1 MCNLYS
7 GQDPANYETV
17 KRSVRLNGHVTS
29 VALERQFWDILER
42 LAATEGFSLPQFL
55 ARLYD
60 ELLQKQGD
68 VGNFSSLLRVACTI
82 YLSRGEQPSDEA
94 SAAAAA

>member
-55 ARLYD
+55 ARLH
-60 ELLQKQGD
+60 EEQLARHGD
-68 VGNFSSLLRVACTI
+68 VSNFSSLLRVACTI
-82 YLSRGEQPSDEA
+82 YLSRGERASDEV
-94 SAAAAA
+94 AAEAA

>member
-7 GQDPANYETV
+7 GQDPASYETV
-17 KRSVRLNGHVTS
+17 KRSIRLNGHVTS

-42 LAATEGFSLPQFL
+42 LAATEGFSLAQFL
-55 ARLYD
+55 ARLHG
-60 ELLQKQGD
+60 ELLRKHGD

-82 YLSRGEQPSDEA
+82 YLSRGETPSGET
-94 SAAAAA
+94 AAAV

>member
-7 GQDPANYETV
+7 GQDPATYETV
-17 KRSVRLNGHVTS
+17 KRSIRLNGHVTS
-29 VALERQFWDILER
+29 VALERRFWDILER
-42 LAATEGFSLPQFL
+42 LAATEGFSLAQFL
-55 ARLYD
+55 ARLH
-60 ELLQKQGD
+60 EEWLRRQGG

-94 SAAAAA
+94 AAA

>member
-17 KRSVRLNGHVTS
+17 RRSVRLNGHVTS
-29 VALERQFWDILER
+29 VALERQFWEILER
-42 LAATEGFSLPQFL
+42 LAQTEGFSLPQFL
-55 ARLYD
+55 ARLHD

-68 VGNFSSLLRVACTI
+68 VANFASLLRVACTI
-82 YLSRGEQPSDEA
+82 YLARGERASDEA
-94 SAAAAA
+94 LAAAVR